1 MFFTRIPLVSLRKQL
16 SLQNLIISQHVSWL
30 HSWKYQQKGS
40 ETKTYSHPSATV
52 LSLSLYLSLSLFLS
66 LSHSLSVCLSL
77 YAAFSAPPS

>member
-52 LSLSLYLSLSLFLS
+52 LSLSLSLS